1 MTKDYSDS
9 VRLDPNDVTGHREFA
24 RLLATCREPK
34 SRDGKRAVEL
44 TTRACELSQWKDA
57 ACLDALAAAYAET
70 GDFPAAVKWQTEA
83 IQRHPIG
90 RVPVLDNGRGFHGR
104 LREYQR
110 GQPTREYGSIS
121 VVVCFPTGETASSHL
136 YSARGKVIHFLS

>member
-1 MTKDYSDS
+1 ME
-9 VRLDPNDVTGHREFA
+9 G
-24 RLLATCREPK
+24 CR
-34 SRDGKRAVEL
+34 
-44 TTRACELSQWKDA
+44 
-57 ACLDALAAAYAET
+57 CLDALAAAYAET

-136 YSARGKVIHFLS
+136 YSARGEVVHYCRVGIAHRREPPRPKTVGDSHPTMAHSAPRRVNTR